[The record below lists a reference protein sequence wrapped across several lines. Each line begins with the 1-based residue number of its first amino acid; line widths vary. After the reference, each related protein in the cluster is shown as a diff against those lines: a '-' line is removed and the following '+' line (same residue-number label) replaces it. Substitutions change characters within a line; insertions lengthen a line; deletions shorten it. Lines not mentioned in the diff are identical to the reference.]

1 MTDTQSNT
9 AGMIRSYVERVERLH
24 EERKALGDDVR
35 DVFVEAKGNGFDVPA
50 LKAVIQ
56 RRAKRAKDASAFEA
70 HNEIIDLYEA
80 AFRGES

>member
-35 DVFVEAKGNGFDVPA
+35 DVFVEAKGNGFDVAA
-50 LKAVIQ
+50 LKDVLRI
-56 RRAKRAKDASAFEA
+56 RAKRAKDAGAFEA
-70 HNEIIDLYEA
+70 HSEQVALYLSAIGEA
-80 AFRGES
+80 